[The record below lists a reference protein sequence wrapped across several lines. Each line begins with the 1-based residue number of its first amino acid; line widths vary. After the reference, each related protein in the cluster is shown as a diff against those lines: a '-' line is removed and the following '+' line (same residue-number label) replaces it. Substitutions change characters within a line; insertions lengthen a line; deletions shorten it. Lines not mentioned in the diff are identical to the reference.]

1 MVDTECPNPTFQV
14 VNSNYPKLRN
24 KQPKDCLV
32 LSYKALAIVF
42 CKNIWIRAVFYVKMY
57 GKVFRVSFGTI
68 INKVSKT
75 MHRIVLAN
83 FLSQGTLEMFCFVEL
98 HIKFI

>member
-1 MVDTECPNPTFQV
+1 M
-14 VNSNYPKLRN
+14 
-24 KQPKDCLV
+24 
-32 LSYKALAIVF
+32 
-42 CKNIWIRAVFYVKMY
+42 FYVKMY